1 MPLKLFNSLTRQ
13 SELFVP
19 EHADRVTMYVCGPTV
34 YNYVHIGNARGPVV
48 FGVLARLLRR
58 HFPKLIYARNI
69 TDVDDKINT
78 AAIEQQVPISTITD
92 KFTAAYREHMG
103 ALGVE
108 LPDLEPHATAHI
120 PQIIAMCER
129 LIASGHAYAA
139 EGHVL
144 FAVDSFPAY
153 GQLSRRDTDEMLA
166 GARVEVAPYKRS
178 PGDFVLW
185 KPSTPELPGWD
196 SPWGRGRPGWHI
208 ECSAM
213 CEAAFGDTIDI
224 HCGGIDLQFPHHEN
238 EVAQSTCAHGGKVF
252 ARYWLHNG
260 MLNMDGR
267 KMSKSLGNVFR
278 VDEVLASHPAEA
290 LRLALMSAHYRQP
303 LDWTEG
309 LIEQCVRTLD
319 RLYGTLRDL
328 ADIKAVPAAIP
339 DAVESALLDDLNTP
353 QALNELASFSDA
365 AALLHH
371 KRTWISKHIQ
381 ILEKYNALTK
391 VDALVNIALLIKQ
404 NVLTDDHK
412 KNFEQ
417 KIIGLD
423 EQGIAESLKKSLKI
437 WQIPQDQ
444 LILTKSL
451 LLSAGSA
458 LGLLQQDPA
467 AWFKE
472 LPETSIPRNVNERIQ
487 QLRQERLEARK
498 LKDWKRAD
506 EIRDELATLGITVKD
521 RPDGT
526 QQFTYHET
534 LVEKVAFADSVK
546 HGLTASEK
554 LSDSMKLRD

>member
-1 MPLKLFNSLTRQ
+1 MSLNLFNSLTRQ
-13 SELFVP
+13 TEAFVP
-19 EHADRVTMYVCGPTV
+19 LDAQRVTMYVCGPTV
-34 YNYVHIGNARGPVV
+34 YNFVHIGNARGPVV

-58 HFPKLIYARNI
+58 HFPKLVYARNI

-78 AAIEQQVPISTITD
+78 AAIEQHVPITTITD
-92 KFTAAYREHMG
+92 KFTRAYREHMG
-103 ALGVE
+103 ALGVD

-120 PQIIAMCER
+120 PQIVVMCER

-144 FAVDSFPAY
+144 FAVDTYPAY
-153 GQLSRRDTDEMLA
+153 GQLSRRDPDEMLA

-278 VDEVLASHPAEA
+278 VDEVLANHPAEA

-303 LDWTEG
+303 LDWTDA

-328 ADIKAVPAAIP
+328 AGIAAEAGAIP
-339 DAVESALLDDLNTP
+339 DAVENALLDDLNTP
-353 QALNELASFSDA
+353 QAL
-365 AALLHH
+365 AALA
-371 KRTWISKHIQ
+371 Q
-381 ILEKYNALTK
+381 IAA
-391 VDALVNIALLIKQ
+391 DARRAETDAERARLKADLL
-404 NVLTDDHK
+404 
-412 KNFEQ
+412 
-417 KIIGLD
+417 
-423 EQGIAESLKKSLKI
+423 
-437 WQIPQDQ
+437 
-444 LILTKSL
+444 
-451 LLSAGSA
+451 AGGAA

-467 AWFKE
+467 EWFARGTAGTA
-472 LPETSIPRNVNERIQ
+472 LDAAAIDARVQ
-487 QLRQERLEARK
+487 ARQAAKLARDFA
-498 LKDWKRAD
+498 LADAIRA
-506 EIRDELATLGITVKD
+506 ELAAQGIEIEDTAQGP
-521 RPDGT
+521 RW
-526 QQFTYHET
+526 
-534 LVEKVAFADSVK
+534 KVASK
-546 HGLTASEK
+546 
-554 LSDSMKLRD
+554 